1 MSHKKRSHR
10 RSSGYGQRTYKS
22 FSGPIKKISDNIFEI
37 PETFRPGMRVPC
49 RIYSN
54 EQLLNKMKI
63 DNTLTQASNVTFLPG
78 IYRWSCTLPDG
89 HSGYGFPIGG
99 VAAIDVEEG
108 VISPGGVGYDINCG
122 VRIVKTNIFKKDLKK
137 IKELVNELFRLVP
150 SGVGSKGKLKLTSN
164 ELKQAVES
172 GSRWAVE
179 NGYGWDVDIK
189 RTENEGC
196 LQQASADVLSER
208 AKERGIPQLGSLGS
222 GNHFLEIQ
230 YVEKIFDQEN
240 AKKLGIIDEGQV
252 MIMIHT
258 GSRGFG
264 HQVCS
269 DFLREME
276 RSVRKYEI
284 NIPDRQLACAPINS
298 KEGEKYIKGMSAAAN
313 FAWCNR
319 QMIMH
324 WTRQAFENVF
334 HRPAEDFDLNLV
346 YDVAHNIAKFETHII
361 DENGKK
367 AKVCV
372 HRKGATRALPAG
384 HELLGQEYK
393 SIGQPVLLPGSMGTA
408 SYILLGGKQ
417 SLELSFGSTAHGSGR
432 VLSRSEAKRRY
443 WGETV
448 KKDLEREGT
457 FVKSR
462 TSVVLSEEAPGAYK
476 DIDEVAAVSHQLNI
490 ATKVLR
496 LRPIGVT
503 KG

>member
-1 MSHKKRSHR
+1 MSYRKRPHKK
-10 RSSGYGQRTYKS
+10 GYGYREKTKRS
-22 FSGPIKKISDNIFEI
+22 FSGPLKKVSDNVYEI
-37 PETFRPGMRVPC
+37 PETFRPGMKVPC
-49 RIYSN
+49 RIYSDDN
-54 EQLLNKMKI
+54 LIEKMKI
-63 DNTLTQASNVTFLPG
+63 DNTLIQASNVTFLPG
-78 IYRWSCTLPDG
+78 IYRWGCTLPDG

-99 VAAIDVEEG
+99 VAAFDVEEG

-122 VRIVKTNIFKKDLKK
+122 VRVVRTNLFKRDLTQV
-137 IKELVNELFRLVP
+137 KELVNELFRLVP
-150 SGVGSKGKLKLTSN
+150 SGVGSKGRLKLTLN
-164 ELKQAVES
+164 ELNQAIEN

-179 NGYGWDVDIK
+179 NNYGWEEDVK

-196 LQQASADVLSER
+196 LSKANSDIISDR

-230 YVEKIFDQEN
+230 YVEKIFDPEN

-276 RSVRKYEI
+276 KSVRKYNI
-284 NIPDRQLACAPINS
+284 AIPDRQLACAPINS
-298 KEGEKYIKGMSAAAN
+298 KEGEEYIQGMSAAAN

-324 WTRQAFENVF
+324 WTRQAFENVLN
-334 HRPAEDFDLNLV
+334 RPAEDFEMQLI
-346 YDVAHNIAKFETHII
+346 YDVAHNIAKFENHVVNEDGT
-361 DENGKK
+361 KK
-367 AKVCV
+367 QVCV
-372 HRKGATRALPAG
+372 HRKGATRALPAN
-384 HELLGQEYK
+384 HELLGSEYK

-408 SYILLGGKQ
+408 SYILLGGEK

-432 VLSRSEAKRRY
+432 VLSRAEAKRRY

-448 KKDLEREGT
+448 KKDLENEGT

-462 TSVVLSEEAPGAYK
+462 TPIVLSEEAPGAYK
-476 DIDEVAAVSHQLNI
+476 DIDQVAEVSHSLNI

>member
-1 MSHKKRSHR
+1 MSYRKRPER
-10 RSSGYGQRTYKS
+10 RNSGYGEKS
-22 FSGPIKKISDNIFEI
+22 GHPFTGPLNKITDNIYEI

-49 RIYSN
+49 RIYSDDDLI
-54 EQLLNKMKI
+54 QKMKL
-63 DNTLTQASNVTFLPG
+63 DNTLIQASNVTFLPG
-78 IYRWSCTLPDG
+78 IYKWGCTLPDG

-99 VAAIDVEEG
+99 VAAFDLEEG

-122 VRIVKTNIFKKDLKK
+122 VRVLRTNLFKKEFTQV
-137 IKELVNELFRLVP
+137 KELVNELFKLVP
-150 SGVGSKGKLKLTSN
+150 SGVGSKGRLKLTMN
-164 ELKQAVES
+164 ELNQAIEN
-172 GSRWAVE
+172 GSKWAVE
-179 NGYGWDVDIK
+179 NGYGWEDDVK
-189 RTENEGC
+189 KTENEGC
-196 LQQASADVLSER
+196 LQDANADIVSNR

-230 YVEKIFDQEN
+230 YVEKIYNIEH
-240 AKKLGIIDEGQV
+240 AKKLGVLDEGQV

-276 RSVRKYEI
+276 QSVRKYDI
-284 NIPDRQLACAPINS
+284 TIPDRQLACAPINS
-298 KEGEKYIKGMSAAAN
+298 KEGQNYIEGMSAAAN

-324 WTRQAFENVF
+324 WTRQAFENVLN
-334 HRPAEDFDLNLV
+334 RPAEDFEMNLI
-346 YDVAHNIAKFETHII
+346 YDVAHNIAKFEKHII
-361 DENGKK
+361 NDEGKK
-367 AKVCV
+367 AEVCV

-384 HELLGQEYK
+384 HELLGENYK

-408 SYILLGGKQ
+408 SYILLGGKKA
-417 SLELSFGSTAHGSGR
+417 LELSFGSTAHGSGR
-432 VLSRSEAKRRY
+432 ILSRAEAKRRY

-448 KKDLEREGT
+448 KKDLENEGT

-462 TSVVLSEEAPGAYK
+462 TPVVLSEEAPGAYK
-476 DIDEVAAVSHQLNI
+476 DIDEVAEVSDRLNI